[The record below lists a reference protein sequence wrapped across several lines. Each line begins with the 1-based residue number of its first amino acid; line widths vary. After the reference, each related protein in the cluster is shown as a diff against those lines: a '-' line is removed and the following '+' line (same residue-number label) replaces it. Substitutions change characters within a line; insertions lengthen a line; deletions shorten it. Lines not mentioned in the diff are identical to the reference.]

1 MTIFKTKAM
10 AVTSPKEL
18 LPSVNNIVKHY
29 YRGNYNAN
37 NA

>member
-1 MTIFKTKAM
+1 MKIFKKAM

-18 LPSVNNIVKHY
+18 LPSVNTIVKQY
-29 YRGNYNAN
+29 TQENYNAN